1 MSTWH
6 VSNEVRNKIAS
17 TGPLGQA
24 WLDELARDTSG
35 DVDGHPAMTADV
47 EEVEVVVAHQERI
60 TLRVGDVFVK
70 LDADRSRLD
79 VEVEAMTMPPVPT
92 PEILWRKPHELALA
106 ALPGT
111 ALGRLGQPSPSSP
124 AAWAAAGAAVRTL
137 HDAPLPPWRS
147 RKLDGL
153 ASQLD
158 SECEWFVAN
167 EVLPADVVTHNR
179 RLAEGRSGRRRRCSC
194 TATCRSATSSSTVT
208 RSPASSIGPKAA
220 RATRCGTSPSSRW
233 APRAPRRRRR
243 RLRHRR
249 RPRRGPRVVVVA
261 LPAGDPLAG
270 RARLRSGR
278 GVSRGRPAE
287 VPAVRLDVRV
297 GPSGQQRLERR
308 HLVPR

>member
-24 WLDELARDTSG
+24 WLDELARDRSG
-35 DVDGHPAMTADV
+35 DADGHPAMTADV

-179 RLAEGRSGRRRRCSC
+179 RLAEGALRPSTPVFMHGDLQVCHIFVDGDEVTGILDWSEGGQGDALWDLAILTMGHPEHLGDVVAGYGTDVDLEVVRGWWSLRCLL
-194 TATCRSATSSSTVT
+194 
-208 RSPASSIGPKAA
+208 
-220 RATRCGTSPSSRW
+220 ATRWLVEHGY
-233 APRAPRRRRR
+233 
-243 RLRHRR
+243 
-249 RPRRGPRVVVVA
+249 GPAEEYPEVA
-261 LPAGDPLAG
+261 L
-270 RARLRSGR
+270 LRSQ
-278 GVSRGRPAE
+278 P
-287 VPAVRLDVRV
+287 
-297 GPSGQQRLERR
+297 
-308 HLVPR
+308 

>member
-24 WLDELARDTSG
+24 WLDELARDTPG

-92 PEILWRKPHELALA
+92 PEILWRKRHELALA

-111 ALGRLGQPSPSSP
+111 ALGRLGQPSPASP

-158 SECEWFVAN
+158 IECEWFVAN

-179 RLAEGRSGRRRRCSC
+179 RLAERALRPSTPVFMHGDLQVCHVFVDGDEVTGILDWSEGGQGDALWDLAVLTMGTPS
-194 TATCRSATSSSTVT
+194 TSATSSPATAPTSTSTWSAGGGRCVACWRPAGWSST
-208 RSPASSIGPKAA
+208 ATVRPRSIPRSP
-220 RATRCGTSPSSRW
+220 C
-233 APRAPRRRRR
+233 
-243 RLRHRR
+243 
-249 RPRRGPRVVVVA
+249 
-261 LPAGDPLAG
+261 
-270 RARLRSGR
+270 
-278 GVSRGRPAE
+278 
-287 VPAVRLDVRV
+287 
-297 GPSGQQRLERR
+297 
-308 HLVPR
+308 

>member
-24 WLDELARDTSG
+24 WLDELVRDTSG

-79 VEVEAMTMPPVPT
+79 VEIEAMTMPPVPT

-111 ALGRLGQPSPSSP
+111 SLGRLGQPSPSSP

-137 HDAPLPPWRS
+137 HDAPLPHGAVGNS
-147 RKLDGL
+147 TG
-153 ASQLD
+153 S
-158 SECEWFVAN
+158 
-167 EVLPADVVTHNR
+167 HH
-179 RLAEGRSGRRRRCSC
+179 
-194 TATCRSATSSSTVT
+194 SSTASASGSSPP
-208 RSPASSIGPKAA
+208 RSFLP
-220 RATRCGTSPSSRW
+220 RWSRTT
-233 APRAPRRRRR
+233 
-243 RLRHRR
+243 
-249 RPRRGPRVVVVA
+249 
-261 LPAGDPLAG
+261 
-270 RARLRSGR
+270 
-278 GVSRGRPAE
+278 
-287 VPAVRLDVRV
+287 
-297 GPSGQQRLERR
+297 
-308 HLVPR
+308 